1 MLRATRTQQKPS
13 ELFIMSEAAKKLQ
26 HWVQVQGIGVNFNQ

>member
-13 ELFIMSEAAKKLQ
+13 ELFIVSEATKKLQ
-26 HWVQVQGIGVNFNQ
+26 HWVQVQGIGINFKQ